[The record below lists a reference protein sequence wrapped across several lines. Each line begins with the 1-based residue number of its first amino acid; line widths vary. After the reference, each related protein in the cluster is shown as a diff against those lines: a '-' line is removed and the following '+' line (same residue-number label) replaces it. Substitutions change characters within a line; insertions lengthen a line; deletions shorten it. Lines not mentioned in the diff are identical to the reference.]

1 MNNWEDFWLNEG
13 FTVFFERHVSAMLY
27 DVDFAKVEALLGNT
41 SLYNAM
47 ETIGWDNTYASIHPV
62 LQGDNPD
69 NSFSEVPYEK
79 GFQLLQW
86 IEDSVLD
93 TIYMEDFMTYY
104 IVNNKL
110 TSINAFTMRETFANF
125 VETFFNPN
133 SSMVNSILDK
143 VNWEE
148 WIYVVGL
155 DPTGTLNFTTDGST

>member
-1 MNNWEDFWLNEG
+1 M
-13 FTVFFERHVSAMLY
+13 
-27 DVDFAKVEALLGNT
+27 
-41 SLYNAM
+41 
-47 ETIGWDNTYASIHPV
+47 

-93 TIYMEDFMTYY
+93 TVYMEDFLTYY

-125 VETFFNPN
+125 VETFFNPD
-133 SSMVNSILDK
+133 SSMVNSILEK